1 MNTTMLTKVGP
12 QTNMQRGFSLIEI
25 MVALTLGA
33 IILLGVAEVFT
44 ANSQTRMEIE
54 RTGRQIE
61 SGAYSLGL
69 MDNDITN
76 AGYWGEA
83 GEQPAGGTLPPVCPG
98 LNADLTAA
106 ATELT
111 DTLGYPIQGEDALLS
126 SCVSPKAGSDFLA
139 VRRVASCSLG
149 STDCDPANSN
159 FYLQVNACFEPSD
172 SSLPLPGELKMS
184 TVISDLDYTQRDC
197 TTPAPAYRLLSRVYF
212 VNDDDELVLAE
223 LSRDSGASAYVETA
237 MVDGVETLRLEYGL
251 DTSGDGQVDLHTDS
265 PSGTQWA
272 NVVMVRLH
280 MIVRNLEPTTGY
292 SDTRTYSVGGSSYTV
307 PVAFQGY
314 KRQVY
319 SRTVS
324 IRNVAGRRE
333 AQ

>member
-1 MNTTMLTKVGP
+1 MNTINLDQAGMRI
-12 QTNMQRGFSLIEI
+12 NMQEGFSLIEI
-25 MVALTLGA
+25 MVALALGA
-33 IILLGVAEVFT
+33 IILLGVTEVFT

-61 SGAYSLGL
+61 SGAYALGL

-83 GEQPAGGTLPPVCPG
+83 GEQPAGGTLPAVCPG
-98 LNADLTAA
+98 MNADLTAA
-106 ATELT
+106 ATELV
-111 DTLGYPIQGEDALLS
+111 DTMGYPIQGEDALLS
-126 SCVSPKAGSDFLA
+126 SCVSPKAGTDFLA
-139 VRRVASCSLG
+139 VRRAASCSLG
-149 STDCDPANSN
+149 STDCDTANSN

-172 SSLPLPGELKMS
+172 SSLPLPGVLKMS
-184 TVISDLDYTQRDC
+184 TVIADLDYTQRDC
-197 TTPAPAYRLLSRVYF
+197 TTPAPAYRMLSRVYF
-212 VNDDDELVLAE
+212 VNDDDELVRAE
-223 LSRDSGASAYVETA
+223 LSRDSGASAYVETS

-251 DTSGDGQVDLHTDS
+251 DTTGDGQVDLHTDS

-280 MIVRNLEPTTGY
+280 MVVRNLEPTGGY
-292 SDTRTYSVGGSSYTV
+292 SDTRTYSVGGASYTV
-307 PVAFQGY
+307 PVAYQNY

-319 SRTVS
+319 ARTVS